1 MNSPIRLIQC
11 AEQLEGPQEI
21 LRSTYSNATW
31 QNTTFDAARAVARG
45 QRDRLT
51 DWGLSLGLSGYTEQE
66 SSNGDV
72 IPKTALQYIENHD
85 HERFVC
91 NFGLTNPD
99 EAGNPLFL
107 EGDRSRWFMVQPYL
121 IATAMSKGIPMLWQ
135 GQEFGENYYLPD
147 FGAGR
152 VALLRALR
160 WDLFYDQP
168 GHGTITLVRKL
179 LRIRRNRAQIRNGAH
194 FFFNDWDRYQSRG
207 VLMFA
212 RYAGASYTL
221 VALNIG
227 DADQTVPFWFPIAGN
242 YVEELHGGA
251 LDLHGIVAL
260 QETPLAIPSH
270 YGRIWTSV

>member
-1 MNSPIRLIQC
+1 
-11 AEQLEGPQEI
+11 
-21 LRSTYSNATW
+21 
-31 QNTTFDAARAVARG
+31 
-45 QRDRLT
+45 
-51 DWGLSLGLSGYTEQE
+51 
-66 SSNGDV
+66 
-72 IPKTALQYIENHD
+72 
-85 HERFVC
+85 VC

-168 GHGTITLVRKL
+168 GHGTVTLTRKL
-179 LRIRRNRAQIRNGAH
+179 LRIRRSRTHIRNGAY
-194 FFFNDWDRYQSRG
+194 FFFNDVDKYQSRG

-221 VALNIG
+221 VALNIS

-251 LDLHGIVAL
+251 LDLHGIAAL
-260 QETPLAIPSH
+260 QESPLAIPSH